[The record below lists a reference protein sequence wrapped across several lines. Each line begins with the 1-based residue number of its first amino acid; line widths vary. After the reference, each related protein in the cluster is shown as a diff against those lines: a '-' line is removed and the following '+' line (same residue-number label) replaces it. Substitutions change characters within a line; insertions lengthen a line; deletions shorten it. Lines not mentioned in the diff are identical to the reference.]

1 MKNLLTSIIAVPLA
15 FCGGSL
21 LASMIV
27 PAEIP
32 APPAGD
38 VAGHDGSIG
47 FRPMDGKPAL
57 QYPAPPQFGA
67 HGTFSVW
74 VNLDDPMSAS
84 GPLFSAG
91 TPEDGWLLLQ
101 VSEGKLTLLI
111 QRGVKPFGGD
121 GECYINMSAPID
133 AWTPDS
139 WHHVAAVWDYRG
151 PAQSLVA
158 LFVDGEIVEERETA
172 TMAPDWGPEMLQIG
186 SSSASVATPRVAG
199 VLDGA
204 AVFPFAVTPEQ
215 VKGLLSSEAP
225 GAAIFVDF
233 ESGMDARDLRGGV
246 EDAAARAESRAK
258 WSSR

>member
-15 FCGGSL
+15 FCGSSL
-21 LASMIV
+21 VASTIV

-38 VAGHDGSIG
+38 VTGHDGSIG

-57 QYPAPPQFGA
+57 QYPAPLQFGA
-67 HGTFSVW
+67 HGTFSAW
-74 VNLDDPMSAS
+74 VNLDDPMTAA

-91 TPEDGWLLLQ
+91 TPEGGWLLLQ
-101 VSEGKLTLLI
+101 VNEGKLTLLI

-133 AWTPDS
+133 TWTPDS

-151 PAQSLVA
+151 PGQSLVA

-172 TMAPDWGPEMLQIG
+172 TLVADWGPEMLQIG
-186 SSSASVATPRVAG
+186 SSSASAAAPRVPG
-199 VLDGA
+199 VLDGV

-215 VKGLLSSEAP
+215 VKGLLSSAAE
-225 GAAIFVDF
+225 GAAIFLDF

-246 EDAAARAESRAK
+246 DDAAARAESRAK